1 MQCHWKVGR
10 IVESLG
16 NSDHSKKIKHIGE
29 VRMLMDDRQVVL
41 PGVTGLPPGGQE
53 DEVLALP
60 PLTDTR
66 SGHAV
71 DSVILICLDD
81 HITLST

>member
-1 MQCHWKVGR
+1 MLSHWGTMTKQ
-10 IVESLG
+10 
-16 NSDHSKKIKHIGE
+16 NIKHIGE
-29 VRMLMDDRQVVL
+29 VKMLMDDRQAAL
-41 PGVTGLPPGGQE
+41 PGVTGLPPRGQK

-81 HITLST
+81 HITFST